1 MRTTQQVI
9 DEPRAGDSARL
20 RGGPRGYIVSATSQ
34 WARQSSVR
42 VAFRDGSEHLTT
54 LGVWQSEYTD
64 HVGAYED
71 GNAASYPALRTLVDK
86 WKAEAAELESS
97 TEELDIGREGALLD
111 CAVDL
116 FSVLP

>member
-1 MRTTQQVI
+1 M
-9 DEPRAGDSARL
+9 
-20 RGGPRGYIVSATSQ
+20 SATSQ
-34 WARQSSVR
+34 WARHSSVR

-54 LGVWQSEYTD
+54 LGVWRDDYTD
-64 HVGAYED
+64 HVAAYED
-71 GNAASYPALRTLVDK
+71 GDGDKLAAMRTLIDK